1 MKVHYRSIF
10 ADEEVRPGVPLK
22 TIPGSGIL
30 EVIPENGDTKAELF
44 YNGEEIAFEAGE
56 YPADSE
62 AALILRKGQERCVY
76 TAIPFVKSLDSAFT
90 NAYEQ
95 FAYEYKIKEKNEIES
110 ILNGNIKLYAVDQS
124 TEIRDWSVIFDQ
136 LESAYPA
143 FKTICLKPKSHLK
156 AVNEVR
162 PIETVKRVGYESIP
176 YLAAHS
182 EDWLARTASGLK
194 PARLFSRVEDD
205 DYQIYENRVV
215 KTLIDLIV
223 PFLRR
228 TERDLKD
235 KYAQLEGIMNSGV
248 QTGSFGFD
256 VTFKKAIAELVK
268 TDDTANKYRSE
279 AMEKAEK
286 LAKRAKGIL
295 KKYIS
300 LRNMRLYK
308 ELRRAKL
315 VSNPLNETNILLM
328 DKHYSVVFKLWK
340 SLQRL
345 LIPKEQER
353 EKDSTC
359 REDFLNYMQ
368 FCKTLIGYASHV
380 LNFDIDS
387 DGNYV
392 RSDNIGISIEEVQN
406 IIEIDIR
413 DIAEHELFVP
423 GGTIL
428 PISTGE
434 KYGKFRFDGK
444 KLYWSREVTSD
455 EIEDFAALLKPKGKP
470 GKDQNERRRNY
481 TELKKIIEDR
491 EREYPE
497 TKRRK
502 VFVIPCVVDLR
513 AETRNSFK
521 EFITDRLGI
530 LCEMQK
536 GDLIIAALPKC
547 QEDEQS
553 IVEYAFDSKE
563 SVSILP
569 FSMFDINSFRRVQNV
584 LIRQIL
590 ELKKETCP
598 CCGGSMRKEG
608 EQLVCDYCSGL
619 LLTNTI
625 CPEPGCK
632 CSYRY
637 LGYKVSDETIEQ
649 MQKVEPNNFF
659 QWDSLYQYKN
669 TVRMKILNK
678 KLITVCPHCGQ

>member
-1 MKVHYRSIF
+1 MKVRYRSIY
-10 ADEEVRPGVPLK
+10 ADEELRPGVPLK
-22 TIPGSGIL
+22 TIPGSGIF
-30 EVIPENGDTKAELF
+30 EVIPENGDSKAELF
-44 YNGEEIAFEAGE
+44 YNGEETAFETGE
-56 YPADSE
+56 FPADSE
-62 AALILRKGQERCVY
+62 TELVFRKGQERRVY
-76 TAIPFVKSLDSAFT
+76 TAIPFVKSLDLAFS

-95 FAYEYKIKEKNEIES
+95 FAYEYKNKEKNEIES

-124 TEIRDWSVIFDQ
+124 TEVRDWTEIFDQ
-136 LESAYPA
+136 LEMAYPA
-143 FKTICLKPKSHLK
+143 FKVICVKPKSHLK
-156 AVNEVR
+156 AVNEVK

-228 TERDLKD
+228 TERDLNE

-268 TDDTANKYRSE
+268 TDETANKFRSE

-286 LAKRAKGIL
+286 LAKRAKGLL
-295 KKYIS
+295 KRYIS
-300 LRNMRLYK
+300 LRNLRLYK
-308 ELRRAKL
+308 ELRRSKL

-340 SLQRL
+340 SLQRV

-353 EKDSTC
+353 EKESTC
-359 REDFLNYMQ
+359 REDFLNYKQ

-380 LNFDIDS
+380 LSFDIDS
-387 DGNYV
+387 DGDYI
-392 RSDNIGISIEEVQN
+392 RSDNIGIIIKEDQD
-406 IIEIDIR
+406 IIEVDVK

-423 GGTIL
+423 GGTVL
-428 PISTGE
+428 PIATGE
-434 KYGKFRFDGK
+434 RYSKFRFDGK
-444 KLYWSREVTSD
+444 KLYWNCDVTSD
-455 EIEDFAALLKPKGKP
+455 EIEEFAALLKPKGKP

-481 TELKKIIEDR
+481 TELKKLIEDR

-497 TKRRK
+497 AKKRK
-502 VFVIPCVVDLR
+502 VLIVPCVADLR
-513 AETRNSFK
+513 TETRNWFK
-521 EFITDRLGI
+521 DYVTERLDRL
-530 LCEMQK
+530 CQTHK

-553 IVEYAFDSKE
+553 IVEYAFDNKE
-563 SVSILP
+563 NVSILP

-590 ELKKETCP
+590 ELEKESCP
-598 CCGGSMRKEG
+598 CCGGKMRKEG
-608 EQLVCDYCSGL
+608 DQMVCNYCSGL

-637 LGYKVSDETIEQ
+637 LSYKVSEETIEQ
-649 MQKVEPNNFF
+649 MQTVEPNSFF

-669 TVRMKILNK
+669 TVKMKIFNK